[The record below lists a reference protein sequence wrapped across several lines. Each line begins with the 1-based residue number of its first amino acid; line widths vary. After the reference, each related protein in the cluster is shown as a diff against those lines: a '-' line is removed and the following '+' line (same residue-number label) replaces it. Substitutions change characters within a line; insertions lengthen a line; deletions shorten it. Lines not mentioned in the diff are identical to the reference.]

1 MVTFAEFMDELQR
14 MLYTL
19 YAYVSIKSNIFIFWN
34 GGTKK
39 TYEEKWHFNGEPI
52 EVVDHFFYLGI
63 VLNYNG
69 N

>member
-34 GGTKK
+34 GGTKIRMK
-39 TYEEKWHFNGEPI
+39 KS
-52 EVVDHFFYLGI
+52 GI
-63 VLNYNG
+63 
-69 N
+69 

>member
-1 MVTFAEFMDELQR
+1 MVTFAEFMDEPQR

-39 TYEEKWHFNGEPI
+39 WLSNFRTHRSCRSF
-52 EVVDHFFYLGI
+52 FFYLGL